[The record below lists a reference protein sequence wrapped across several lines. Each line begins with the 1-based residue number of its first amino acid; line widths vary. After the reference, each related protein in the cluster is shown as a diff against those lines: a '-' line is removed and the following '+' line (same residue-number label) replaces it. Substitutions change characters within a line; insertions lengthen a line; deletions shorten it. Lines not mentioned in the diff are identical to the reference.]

1 MSAEDLDELLRS
13 LHPDCFGTS
22 QGEPDIVVTPT
33 TVDKYSTTADKAAMI
48 QASPPAA
55 LVVSLAQ
62 LPQLHGFIPR
72 GAAKLN
78 VRSYPEHR
86 NQQAIPRWRRLR
98 CTSARSSHTR
108 QR

>member
-1 MSAEDLDELLRS
+1 MDFGAEDLDELLRS
-13 LHPDCFGTS
+13 LPEFFVTSLGKPDFF
-22 QGEPDIVVTPT
+22 VTPT
-33 TVDKYSTTADKAAMI
+33 TVDEFSTTADKAAMI

-78 VRSYPEHR
+78 VRS
-86 NQQAIPRWRRLR
+86 L
-98 CTSARSSHTR
+98 S
-108 QR
+108 